1 MKRVLAVAALAVA
14 ATPLLAAAPASAA
27 GTTPS
32 ACLHVTVNVNGTGQ
46 SQDIC
51 LPPSGSL
58 F

>member
-14 ATPLLAAAPASAA
+14 AAPLLSAAPASAA
-27 GTTPS
+27 TPA
-32 ACLHVTVNVNGTGQ
+32 ACLSVNIDVNGTGQ
-46 SQDIC
+46 AQTIC

>member
-14 ATPLLAAAPASAA
+14 AVPLLATAPASAA
-27 GTTPS
+27 TSPS
-32 ACLHVTVNVNGTGQ
+32 ACLHVDISINGTGQ
-46 SQDIC
+46 AQDIC

>member
-14 ATPLLAAAPASAA
+14 AVPLLAISPVSAA
-27 GTTPS
+27 TSPS
-32 ACLHVTVNVNGTGQ
+32 ACLHVDISVNGTGQ
-46 SQDIC
+46 AQDIC